1 MIVVTCWPSLVE
13 PIRSAGH
20 IPHLVG
26 SPPSICP
33 HRATS
38 GGCTDRDCI
47 TSAMRVDPHTFRA
60 RPAPPPEY

>member
-13 PIRSAGH
+13 PIRAAGH

-33 HRATS
+33 YRATS
-38 GGCTDRDCI
+38 GGCTHQDCVA
-47 TSAMRVDPHTFRA
+47 SANRVDPRA